1 MSVFAA
7 SMIAFGIVL
16 VLLALMAIFMAIL
29 TRIFPSKG
37 VSPVAVTVRI
47 DPSLESAI
55 SQAVN
60 SAFPGARVSHI
71 RELPH

>member
-7 SMIAFGIVL
+7 SMIAFVIVL
-16 VLLALMAIFMAIL
+16 VLLATMAIFMAIL
-29 TRIFPSKG
+29 TRIFPSQG
-37 VSPVAVTVRI
+37 VSPVAATVRI
-47 DPSLESAI
+47 DPCLESAI

-71 RELPH
+71 RELPR